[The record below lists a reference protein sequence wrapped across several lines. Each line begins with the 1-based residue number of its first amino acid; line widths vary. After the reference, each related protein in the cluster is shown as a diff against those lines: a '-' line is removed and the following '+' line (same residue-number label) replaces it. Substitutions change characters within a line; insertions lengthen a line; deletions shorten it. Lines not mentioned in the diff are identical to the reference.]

1 QLETEFKKIYENY
14 KNKPHFIIEHQKY
27 NDLGKITLKLEK
39 KLIELQKEKPQKN
52 YENLKTNI
60 FNILIEELKK
70 YTNIEILKP
79 VIKEYLNNQKK
90 LEYNKVFGIYYFELL
105 EIIKD
110 QKSLFNL
117 KELDRKAI

>member
-1 QLETEFKKIYENY
+1 IHFNKNSFKENQNKLKETLKNTKKQLEKNGYNAEQLETEFKKIYENY

-27 NDLGKITLKLEK
+27 NDLSKITLKLEK

-79 VIKEYLNNQKK
+79 VIK
-90 LEYNKVFGIYYFELL
+90 
-105 EIIKD
+105 
-110 QKSLFNL
+110 
-117 KELDRKAI
+117 